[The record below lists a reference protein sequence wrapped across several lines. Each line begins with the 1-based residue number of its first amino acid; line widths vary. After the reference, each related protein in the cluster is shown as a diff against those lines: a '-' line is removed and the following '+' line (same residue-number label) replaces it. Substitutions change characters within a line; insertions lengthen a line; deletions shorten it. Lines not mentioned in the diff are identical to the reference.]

1 MPHRRFAAPP
11 HHFENRF
18 CSFLSASRKTK
29 LEGASQPP
37 PVYPGYLMKKR
48 LLFLAAFCQVGLPL
62 IFRQNPRQ
70 AEVAGG
76 EPARVARLTSE
87 GLVGADT
94 IEDVGRLVEDDVV
107 NDDFAPAVA
116 LAVVDAD
123 NLAYAVGFSAGG
135 Q

>member
-1 MPHRRFAAPP
+1 
-11 HHFENRF
+11 
-18 CSFLSASRKTK
+18 
-29 LEGASQPP
+29 
-37 PVYPGYLMKKR
+37 MKKR

-62 IFRQNPRQ
+62 IFRQDPRQ

-76 EPARVARLTSE
+76 EPTRVARLTSE